1 MLPEIRNF
9 HTLES
14 VLDQGLNEI
23 ITIDSRML
31 KELSGIFFQLHERI
45 TGYSFEN
52 DVLKTFSVPE
62 EFDEVVEEL
71 RSRARCAELFLKY
84 GNLPSDLIEIHTKNL
99 PALKKSAKLS
109 QYIVENQKGMLQ
121 DLREAGIKPLNDS
134 MAKPKNKNKSG
145 CMVSFLIFIIFTSLL
160 CFA

>member
-31 KELSGIFFQLHERI
+31 KELSGIFFQL
-45 TGYSFEN
+45 
-52 DVLKTFSVPE
+52 
-62 EFDEVVEEL
+62 DEVVEEL

-84 GNLPSDLIEIHTKNL
+84 GNLPCDLIEIHTKNL